1 MLMMFFWVELILSS
15 SNYPRIIVS
24 PRRRVAASLLVYA
37 SCLRCDFPAKKS
49 VFGAKK
55 VLTSSALCPTILH
68 FSTSVDAQNKT
79 SFQTWEEKET
89 ANFVHEILSLWRQDG
104 CLAIT

>member
-55 VLTSSALCPTILH
+55 VLTSSALCPS
-68 FSTSVDAQNKT
+68 FSTSPLPWMLKT
-79 SFQTWEEKET
+79 KHLFKLGKRRKPQISRTKFYLYGVKMG
-89 ANFVHEILSLWRQDG
+89 V
-104 CLAIT
+104 